1 MPTARRNS
9 NRARCQFAEC
19 DKFAQTRGLCKAHGG
34 GSRCRDPTCNKL
46 AQSRGLCI
54 AHGGGRRCQYDD
66 CAKLAQ
72 SKGYCI
78 SHGGGRRCTI
88 PNCEKFSQVKG
99 RCKSHSK
106 LPLCSPLT
114 EEISEALKH
123 QRLRAAVGSPTE
135 VSHLMMGTPRSAT
148 KLSIDFLV
156 NPAASQGT
164 MASDYYRSSSAESD
178 HSSNGSMDD
187 VISGFQRFSR
197 ISPRETNEF
206 RSVGSFGT
214 SGLQQDQSNAF
225 PVPRRSLISF
235 LDTNSPPNST
245 PLPSIASL
253 TS

>member
-1 MPTARRNS
+1 MMSTARRNS
-9 NRARCQFAEC
+9 SRARCQFPEC

-54 AHGGGRRCQYDD
+54 AHGGGRRCQHDN

-78 SHGGGRRCTI
+78 SHGGGRRCTV
-88 PNCEKFSQVKG
+88 PDCEKFSQVKG

-123 QRLRAAVGSPTE
+123 QRLRVAVGSPTE
-135 VSHLMMGTPRSAT
+135 VSHLMMAASTPRSAT

-156 NPAASQGT
+156 NPASQAGNGN
-164 MASDYYRSSSAESD
+164 DYYRSSSAEFD
-178 HSSNGSMDD
+178 YSNNGPESMDD

-197 ISPRETNEF
+197 ISPRETEF
-206 RSVGSFGT
+206 RSMGF
-214 SGLQQDQSNAF
+214 SGLQQDPNAF
-225 PVPRRSLISF
+225 PAPRRSLISF
-235 LDTNSPPNST
+235 LDTTSPPSSA